1 MTRPNRVQ
9 SRPRNSNDIAIP
21 PDSKMYAYCS
31 RMRQTPM
38 RSMLM
43 AHGCCFDFFEKGD
56 CKAGNDCKYSHLR
69 PGDER
74 NLIMDSEHGLRK
86 KKYYRPETLQTYLPG
101 SQDVICFTFAR
112 KGWCIHG
119 DKCWN
124 QHISPPQ
131 DMYSEPA
138 VPGLTTSATPSPV
151 SSDLPTIDTG
161 YGYQSQVIQAQTQA
175 TATFEAHNHWSTTT
189 LVAPAQPATTQYTND
204 HLLAAAAKG
213 NCTLYCKP
221 DPKRTAAANWRVP
234 NTPVQAAIQVAPV
247 QMTPVQAS
255 VTIEAGPSQVVQVP
269 AMQQPEPVRSAL
281 NFNWSPV
288 IKETPQYKWRKASD
302 DVPAG
307 NQVYQAPISTQTTL
321 ANITQGIDFDYN
333 LIDLT
338 EEAEYD
344 LRKYR
349 LGVPLSL
356 ALGHPEVPMYQ
367 PRNK

>member
-1 MTRPNRVQ
+1 MTRPSRAQ
-9 SRPRNSNDIAIP
+9 SRPGISNDATIP
-21 PDSKMYAYCS
+21 LDSKMYAYCS
-31 RMRQTPM
+31 RMKQTPM

-119 DKCWN
+119 DRCWN

-131 DMYSEPA
+131 EVYAEPA
-138 VPGLTTSATPSPV
+138 GPVPGLTTSATPSPV

-161 YGYQSQVIQAQTQA
+161 YAYHPQMVQTAATQLAQSQ
-175 TATFEAHNHWSTTT
+175 ATFNAHNHWSGSTI
-189 LVAPAQPATTQYTND
+189 VPAPTAQYSND

-213 NCTLYCKP
+213 NLTLYCKP

-234 NTPVQAAIQVAPV
+234 NTPVAGPSQVAPV
-247 QMTPVQAS
+247 QTHSIRAAP
-255 VTIEAGPSQVVQVP
+255 QVVQLP
-269 AMQQPEPVRSAL
+269 AMQQPEPVRTTL

-288 IKETPQYKWRKASD
+288 IREAPQYKWRKASD
-302 DVPAG
+302 DVPASIGHG
-307 NQVYQAPISTQTTL
+307 NYQPSIGRLSGQTTL
-321 ANITQGIDFDYN
+321 NELNQSMLDFDSN
-333 LIDLT
+333 MIDMS
-338 EEAEYD
+338 EEAD

-356 ALGHPEVPMYQ
+356 ALGHPEVPMY
-367 PRNK
+367 R

>member
-1 MTRPNRVQ
+1 MTRPSRSNNRAKNT
-9 SRPRNSNDIAIP
+9 SEMTIP
-21 PDSKMYAYCS
+21 PDSKMYPYYS
-31 RMRQTPM
+31 RIKQTPI

-43 AHGCCFDFFEKGD
+43 AHGCCFDYFEKTD
-56 CKAGNDCKYSHLR
+56 CKAGNDCKYSHLA
-69 PGDER
+69 PGDVR

-131 DMYSEPA
+131 DIYVDSR

-151 SSDLPTIDTG
+151 SSELPTIDTG
-161 YGYQSQVIQAQTQA
+161 YLYPAAIQTQTQA
-175 TATFEAHNHWSTTT
+175 AFAPHNPWSNSTLTAGQSSTSQHT
-189 LVAPAQPATTQYTND
+189 YTNE
-204 HLLAAAAKG
+204 HLIEAAAKG

-221 DPKRTAAANWRVP
+221 DPLRTAAANWRVP
-234 NTPVQAAIQVAPV
+234 NHPVAAVQAPRAIASPIEVPV
-247 QMTPVQAS
+247 MH
-255 VTIEAGPSQVVQVP
+255 
-269 AMQQPEPVRSAL
+269 QPEPVRTAL

-288 IKETPQYKWRKASD
+288 IKEAPRYKWRKTTVDAPTSK
-302 DVPAG
+302 P
-307 NQVYQAPISTQTTL
+307 VYQAPVGSLSTDTTL
-321 ANITQGIDFDYN
+321 ANINNTAIDFNYSSVE
-333 LIDLT
+333 LT
-338 EEAEYD
+338 DEAEFD

-356 ALGHPEVPMYQ
+356 GRGHPEVPMY
-367 PRNK
+367 R